1 MFTSIQGQVV
11 IVLGII
17 SIFIS
22 VMKKVNYQHILIQL
36 ILFLLI
42 ARDTDCMI
50 NNNCYIRSWT
60 IILVPIAG
68 TLYFTLKHFKL
79 LPEINNTVTN
89 MVKGTV
95 EKINK
100 IDNND
105 EIMK

>member
-1 MFTSIQGQVV
+1 MIKL
-11 IVLGII
+11 IDLYILKR
-17 SIFIS
+17 FIGR
-22 VMKKVNYQHILIQL
+22 

-60 IILVPIAG
+60 IILVPIVG
-68 TLYFTLKHFKL
+68 ILYFILKHFKL
-79 LPEINNTVTN
+79 LPEITNTVAN